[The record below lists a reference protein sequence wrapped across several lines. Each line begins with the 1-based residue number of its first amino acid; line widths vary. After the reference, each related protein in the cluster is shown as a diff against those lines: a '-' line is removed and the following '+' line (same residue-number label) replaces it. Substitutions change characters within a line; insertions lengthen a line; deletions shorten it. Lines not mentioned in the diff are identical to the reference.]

1 MKKKSFFNIPLLLL
15 PLIGFSSTCQALTE
29 SEAEELADLTAVF
42 LYLKKE
48 CGYNDLPVPEIKRA
62 LVYFAQQNRWDLSNY
77 NQINME
83 ELGQSSIWDQFRAF
97 YFAVAG
103 LISCKINLLLS
114 HLVVKN
120 NNWII
125 FVFSLQITALQLY

>member
-83 ELGQSSIWDQFRAF
+83 ELGQSSYRDLS
-97 YFAVAG
+97 
-103 LISCKINLLLS
+103 LIPIAKDRKCK
-114 HLVVKN
+114 
-120 NNWII
+120 
-125 FVFSLQITALQLY
+125 ALAKDSFGIMNYSNK